1 MSADGR
7 RATLFGL
14 GAVLAW
20 STVATAFKLALRD
33 LDTYQLLLVA
43 TAVSLLCLTCVLAA
57 QRRLG
62 DLRATASRDR
72 LRALGL
78 GALNPFVYYMVLFV
92 AYDRLPAQVAQPIN
106 FTWALT
112 LSWLSIPLL
121 GQKPRARTL
130 WAGVVC
136 YAGVFLIATGGDVA
150 GFRIADPLGVGLALF
165 STVLWALYWIANTR
179 SRLDPVVG
187 LWWNFAGALPL
198 ILVATL
204 VMSDVRMPVRG
215 ALIACYVG
223 AFEMGFTFVLWLTAL
238 RLAPVAARVANLI
251 FLAPFLSLLLIHFVL
266 GEHVRGITVAGLA
279 LIVGGLLW
287 QGSGNSAADSGRN

>member
-1 MSADGR
+1 MKEILKDQR

-14 GAVLAW
+14 GAVAAW
-20 STVATAFKLALRD
+20 STVATAFKLALKT
-33 LDTYQLLLVA
+33 LDVYQLLLVA
-43 TAVSLLCLTCVLAA
+43 VAVSLLSLTGVLAW

-62 DLRATASRDR
+62 ELAATPPRDR

-78 GALNPFVYYMVLFV
+78 GALNPFIYYLVLFV

-121 GQKPRARTL
+121 GQKPRARDL

-136 YAGVFLIATGGDVA
+136 YAGVFLIATGGSVA
-150 GFRIADPLGVGLALF
+150 GFRTADPLGVGLALF
-165 STVLWALYWIANTR
+165 TTVLWALYWIANTR

-187 LWWNFAGALPL
+187 LWWNFAGGLPL

-204 VMSDVRMPVRG
+204 VMSDLHLDTGGLLV
-215 ALIACYVG
+215 ATYVG
-223 AFEMGFTFVLWLTAL
+223 AFEMGFTFVMWLTAL
-238 RLAPVAARVANLI
+238 RLAEVTARVANLI
-251 FLAPFLSLLLIHFVL
+251 FLAPFLSLLLIHLVL
-266 GEHVRGITVAGLA
+266 GEHVRAATFGGLV
-279 LIVGGLLW
+279 LIVGGLMW
-287 QGSGNSAADSGRN
+287 QSAGRD